1 MFNRRKKDK
10 KRLGPVMAIM
20 ILTVVIVIASA
31 VFSIL
36 GITGSQTAIV
46 NGNLETSLTT
56 VNNILTKEGIKYIF
70 TNAVTNFQIF
80 EPLVLLIISLMA
92 VSIGESSG
100 LFYASFSK
108 FKNINPKFLTFMMLL
123 ISVVSSFFGEYSYIF
138 LFPLSAVF
146 YQTIGRKPL
155 LGILTTFIGITIG
168 YGTGL
173 LSNGEGIL
181 LMHLTQ
187 QSATLDVDPSYTYNL
202 FSNIYIMLFSTIIL
216 SAIGTYIIHGTL
228 DKKVSKTIAE
238 DNNKIISKKAKHFTT
253 LAFFVMLILVVYAII
268 PGLNG
273 SGVLLGEGDNYLEK
287 LLNPNSPFYTG
298 FSLIVLAIMMV
309 CSVIYGYISK
319 NIKDTSAYSVGL
331 SKNFE
336 GLGYVFVLLF
346 FTAQMI
352 GILEWT
358 NLGVVVATNLVSF
371 ISSLSMT
378 GILLIVLFFVVIV
391 LMSILIPTA
400 ELKWGLSSPLVVPL
414 LMRANITPSFAQFIF
429 RAADGVG
436 KALTPFFPYYIIML
450 AFLEKY
456 NSKEEEKITIYGTLK
471 MILPSIFI
479 FAALW
484 ILILICWYLM
494 GLPTGPNVYPT
505 F

>member
-1 MFNRRKKDK
+1 MFNRKKKDK

-20 ILTVVIVIASA
+20 ILICIIVVTSA

-36 GITGSQTAIV
+36 GITGSVTSIV

-56 VNNILTKEGIKYIF
+56 VNNILTKDGIKYIF
-70 TNAVTNFQIF
+70 TNAVINFQIF

-108 FKNINPKFLTFMMLL
+108 FKNIQPKFLTFMTLL
-123 ISVVSSFFGEYSYIF
+123 ISVVASFFGEYSYIF

-146 YQTIGRKPL
+146 YQTIGRKPM

-173 LSNGEGIL
+173 VCNGEGIL
-181 LMHLTQ
+181 LLDLTQ
-187 QSATLDVDPSYTYNL
+187 KAATLDVDPSYVYGL
-202 FSNIYIMLFSTIIL
+202 SSNIYIMLFSTLIL
-216 SAIGTYIIHGTL
+216 SLLGVFIIHGTL
-228 DKKVSKTIAE
+228 DKKVSKTIVEE
-238 DNNKIISKKAKHFTT
+238 DERIVSRKANHFTT
-253 LAFFVMLILVVYAII
+253 LAFFIMLALILYAII

-273 SGVLLGEGDNYLEK
+273 SGVLLGEGESYLEK

-298 FSLIVLAIMMV
+298 FALIVLAIMMI
-309 CSVIYGYISK
+309 CSVIYGYVSG

-378 GILLIVLFFVVIV
+378 GILLIVLFFVVVII
-391 LMSILIPTA
+391 MTILIPSA
-400 ELKWGLSSPLVVPL
+400 ELKWGLAAPLIVPL

-436 KALTPFFPYYIIML
+436 KAMTPFFPYFLIML

-456 NSKEEEKITIYGTLK
+456 NSKKEEKITISGTIK
-471 MILPSIFI
+471 MILPSVLIFG
-479 FAALW
+479 ALW

-494 GLPTGPNVYPT
+494 GLPTGVNVYPT